1 MTGCGVGMARPLLIK
16 RLMAG
21 FDSNSGTTLENL
33 SLKAGGEEAASDPK
47 PTVLSCGGIHLPY
60 NHIPNKPLKWKD
72 ILEMPGADMSQKLF
86 GLGPVTY
93 EWNPYLEEAIYEN

>member
-1 MTGCGVGMARPLLIK
+1 MHFADTKGM
-16 RLMAG
+16 
-21 FDSNSGTTLENL
+21 SNYNQDSGTTLENL
-33 SLKAGGEEAASDPK
+33 SVQGSEEAAAEQK

-60 NHIPNKPLKWKD
+60 NHIPNQPLKWKD
-72 ILEMPGADMSQKLF
+72 IINMPGADMSQKLF